1 MVILSGESAPEA
13 KQAFID
19 AGAAR
24 VLLKP
29 VSLSTISSLQ
39 GLMVPRLQVVS
50 SPQSLALQP
59 LLSSVM
65 PRRDTQ

>member
-1 MVILSGESAPEA
+1 MVILSGESSPEV
-13 KQAFID
+13 KQAYMD
-19 AGAAR
+19 AGAAQ

-50 SPQSLALQP
+50 SPQSLAL
-59 LLSSVM
+59 LSAVVL
-65 PRRDTQ
+65 PVP